1 MMNDPTSNMLT
12 VIRNAINAPDSSKYR
27 VVSVPSSRQL
37 VKIAEIL
44 MKNGYI
50 EKYRVT
56 EESPKKPRLEI
67 MLAHSSGKSTILGL
81 KRISTP
87 GLRVYAKNQELP
99 IVLNGFGIA
108 IVSTSKG
115 IMTNKQAK
123 KLGLGGE
130 VLAYVW

>member
-1 MMNDPTSNMLT
+1 MMTDPISNLLT
-12 VIRNAINAPDSSKYR
+12 VIRNAIRAQDSSKHR
-27 VVSVPSSRQL
+27 VVSVPSSKQL

-44 MKNGYI
+44 VINGYI

-56 EESPKKPRLEI
+56 PIEKSTKKSKLE
-67 MLAHSSGKSTILGL
+67 LLLVHSGKSSILGL
-81 KRISTP
+81 KRISRP
-87 GLRVYAKNQELP
+87 GLRVYAKHEDLP
-99 IVLNGFGIA
+99 TVLNGFGIA

-130 VLAYVW
+130 VLA